1 MGGQTLFRASWIL
14 LLALAALVAF
24 FSITSTVNAFRR
36 GPDMLT
42 PNYSV
47 AELAGANSEAAM
59 AIRGRRVTAATW
71 ALAYAVLLGLVVL
84 VPYRRG
90 ERWAWWAILASIG
103 IAQLLSVARV
113 AALDLNQGAAASG
126 ILLAVVLLA
135 LLAGAPRMFG
145 KGGAHP
151 LI

>member
-1 MGGQTLFRASWIL
+1 MTGTLFRASWIL
-14 LLALAALVAF
+14 LLALAAIVAF
-24 FSITSTVNAFRR
+24 FSVTSTMGAFRQ

-42 PNYSV
+42 PAYSV
-47 AELAGANSEAAM
+47 ADLAGTNEEAAM

-103 IAQLLSVARV
+103 VAQLLSVARV
-113 AALDLNQGAAASG
+113 SALGLNQGAGTSG

-135 LLAGAPRMFG
+135 LLAGAPRVFG
-145 KGGAHP
+145 KPAAA
-151 LI
+151 